1 MVGNSIRSDVNPA
14 LASGANA
21 ILVEAA
27 DPWHYD
33 IVEPHSPD
41 YVTVSS
47 FADAARFLTP

>member
-21 ILVEAA
+21 IFVEAA